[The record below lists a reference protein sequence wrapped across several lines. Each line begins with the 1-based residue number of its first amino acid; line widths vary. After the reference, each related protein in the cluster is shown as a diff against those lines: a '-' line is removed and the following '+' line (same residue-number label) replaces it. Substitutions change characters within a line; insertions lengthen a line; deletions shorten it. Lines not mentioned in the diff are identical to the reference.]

1 MHGVATDD
9 GRREQN
15 IEVIPPLTSD
25 DVIVANGV
33 SGALEL
39 ALTALLDEDSVLLG
53 AYFCIQC
60 RSRSCPVV
68 C

>member
-1 MHGVATDD
+1 MHGVATN
-9 GRREQN
+9 GREEEN
-15 IEVIPPLTSD
+15 EVPPLTSD

>member
-1 MHGVATDD
+1 MHGVATN
-9 GRREQN
+9 GREEE
-15 IEVIPPLTSD
+15 IEVPPLTSD
-25 DVIVANGV
+25 DIIVANGV

-53 AYFCIQC
+53 AYFYILSQ
-60 RSRSCPVV
+60 SLSCLVI

>member
-9 GRREQN
+9 GREEE
-15 IEVIPPLTSD
+15 IEVPPLTSD

-60 RSRSCPVV
+60 RSLSCPVV

>member
-1 MHGVATDD
+1 MHGVATN
-9 GRREQN
+9 GREEE
-15 IEVIPPLTSD
+15 IEVPPLTSD